1 MTNDQGVAS
10 TERLSFTL
18 FLAVAV
24 HAILIF
30 GIGFSSSSDTKVA
43 PTLNIT
49 LATHQSKVAPEKA
62 NFLAQHD
69 QQASGTAEEIKELT
83 VKKQAKF
90 NDINVRDVSP
100 VAQQKRQTDSQASSQ
115 VVVTTQSRADL
126 KAQKN
131 KNDNEQQNHEAHSGA
146 EVEIILNQ
154 PEFMSLRAKLDNQIQ
169 ELASRPRIRRLT
181 SVATRASSDARY
193 LNSWAQRVE
202 SIGNAH
208 FPKAALE
215 NEIYG
220 NLRLAVLLA
229 SNGTVEHIEIT
240 QSSGFSILDTAA
252 IQIVKLASPFKP
264 LPKEVLKDAD
274 KLEIIRT
281 WRFEITGLTTD

>member
-30 GIGFSSSSDTKVA
+30 GIGFSSGNSAKVA

-69 QQASGTAEEIKELT
+69 QQASGTAEEVKELT
-83 VKKQAKF
+83 VKKQARF
-90 NDINVRDVSP
+90 DDINVRDINP
-100 VAQQKRQTDSQASSQ
+100 EAQQKRQTNSQASSQ
-115 VVVTTQSRADL
+115 VITTQSSAEL
-126 KAQKN
+126 KSQKN
-131 KNDNEQQNHEAHSGA
+131 KHDNEQQNQEARSGA
-146 EVEIILNQ
+146 EVEIVTSQ

-220 NLRLAVLLA
+220 NLRLAVLLS

-240 QSSGFSILDTAA
+240 QSSGFGILDEAA
-252 IQIVKLASPFKP
+252 LQIVKLASPFKP

-281 WRFEITGLTTD
+281 WQFEITGLTTSQ